1 MSCYDYLKCGQT
13 ECTMYSKEDGPQCW
27 EVDGTLCIHHVIAE
41 VRHELSGM
49 EKKGGLQA
57 LGLPVLPCSEPQII
71 SLFNNLYRT
80 MASASYANIS
90 RT

>member
-49 EKKGGLQA
+49 EKKEVCKLWGC
-57 LGLPVLPCSEPQII
+57 PY
-71 SLFNNLYRT
+71 YR
-80 MASASYANIS
+80 AANP
-90 RT
+90 R